1 MATMV
6 SNAAFSAP
14 SRRIWYSSSAAMA
27 DSRAPGRMDR
37 VAFSNASELVSTL
50 RRMRAISS
58 SDFTIRS
65 LSTTGPIGLSVTP
78 RGSDFAIR

>member
-1 MATMV
+1 ML
-6 SNAAFSAP
+6 
-14 SRRIWYSSSAAMA
+14 

-58 SDFTIRS
+58 SDFSMRS
-65 LSTTGPIGLSVTP
+65 RSTTGPMGLRVTP
-78 RGSDFAIR
+78 RDSDFSSR